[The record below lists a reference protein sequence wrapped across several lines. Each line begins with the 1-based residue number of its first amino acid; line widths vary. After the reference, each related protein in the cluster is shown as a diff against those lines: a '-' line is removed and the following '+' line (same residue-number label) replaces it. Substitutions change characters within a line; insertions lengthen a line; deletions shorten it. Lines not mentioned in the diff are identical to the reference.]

1 MCTKKATSCTGSQLP
16 LSGAKQHLA
25 RVCDGVFLGGATQ
38 RHCSWKTLCFLAR
51 NLCDI
56 TPMSWAQH
64 IYCCVYI
71 VDIYIY
77 ISKYVCIYQWVC
89 FMLQF
94 QVVTVRRLAR
104 EYNKGLE
111 KARQKAIDYNNKLM
125 QDLKDAGVKAKYLSS
140 SFVPIPQACPENL
153 DMKWVRRFLK
163 AYQWKKVARNT
174 AGQYLAS

>member
-1 MCTKKATSCTGSQLP
+1 MTLLLCHGHNTYN
-16 LSGAKQHLA
+16 
-25 RVCDGVFLGGATQ
+25 VVFIL
-38 RHCSWKTLCFLAR
+38 L
-51 NLCDI
+51 
-56 TPMSWAQH
+56 
-64 IYCCVYI
+64 
-71 VDIYIY
+71 IYIY